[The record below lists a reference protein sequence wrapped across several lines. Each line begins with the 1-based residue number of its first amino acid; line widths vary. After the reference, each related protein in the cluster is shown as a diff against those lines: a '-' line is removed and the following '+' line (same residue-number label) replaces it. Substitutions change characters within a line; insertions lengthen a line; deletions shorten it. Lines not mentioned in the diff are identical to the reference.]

1 MKNVV
6 SSCIIYLLLFSCGTK
21 KMSTSNKKEIHFR
34 ENLSWFS
41 KDFLLNKS
49 PGISLDKWYKSIK
62 TNLIS
67 NEIIIAVIDTQLD
80 TNHEDLKSQIW
91 TNPNEIPNNNI
102 DDDKNGYVDDVQGWS
117 YISAKNGSYVVWTNF
132 DYVRF
137 VRKWQVKFLNK
148 NESEIETID
157 LQNFREYQRASK
169 VLNNQNKYYTNWIK
183 SLQYS
188 VDIFPK
194 AKDTLKHFF
203 PKEDYNI
210 KKLDSLYQ
218 IYKIN
223 NKTFRERRLSNDKDL
238 GALIDGMIVNFET
251 NNKSFNDVIDMKQQ
265 IDSIVNKNLNINFND
280 RATLGDNPEVLEIGY
295 GNKSVNSDF
304 KGIRGIKDHST
315 KVSSVIAANRNND
328 LGIKGFSN
336 HIKIMP
342 LHISCSGDENDKDIA
357 NAIRYAVDNGAKIIN
372 MSFGKEFSVNKVW
385 VLEAIKYAEKKN
397 VLITHC
403 AGNESLNI
411 DENPF
416 YPNDI
421 SYENTEEISNNFI
434 NVGSISKRLDSTF
447 VSNFSNYGK
456 KNVDLFAPGEDIY
469 TAIPD
474 NKYDYDSGTSL
485 AAPMVSGTAA
495 LIWLYY
501 PKLTVQEVKQII
513 LDSGASYNIDVIVPG
528 TKDKKVKF
536 LELSKSGKVLNVYN
550 AMQMAGEMSK
560 KKINEGIQN
569 ALFHEICFKNP
580 SISCGFLF

>member
-1 MKNVV
+1 MKFYKLISILIVV
-6 SSCIIYLLLFSCGTK
+6 LFLISCSTTKQIIISDSK
-21 KMSTSNKKEIHFR
+21 IN
-34 ENLSWFS
+34 SWQQLDARLD
-41 KDFLLNKS
+41 KI
-49 PGISLDKWYKSIK
+49 PGISFNKWYISKKSDQSA
-62 TNLIS
+62 NQ
-67 NEIIIAVIDTQLD
+67 IIVAVIDTQLD

-91 TNPNEIPNNNI
+91 INTNEIPNNGI
-102 DDDKNGYVDDVQGWS
+102 DDDRNRYVDDVNGWS
-117 YISAKNGSYVVWTNF
+117 YIGAKNGSYVVWTNF
-132 DYVRF
+132 EYVRF
-137 VRKWQVKFLNK
+137 VRKWQSIFLDK
-148 NESEIETID
+148 NESEISKEN
-157 LQNFREYQRASK
+157 LYNFKEYKRAK
-169 VLNNQNKYYTNWIK
+169 KYLEKENKFYLNWLNSCK
-183 SLQYS
+183 YS
-188 VDIFPK
+188 VSMFPI
-194 AKDTLKHFF
+194 AKDTLKYFF
-203 PKEDYNI
+203 PKEDYDL
-210 KKLDSLYQ
+210 KRLDSLYQ

-223 NKTFRERRLSNDKDL
+223 NKTFRERRIDNDKDL
-238 GALIDGMIVNFET
+238 GALIGFMYFKFEMGEQT
-251 NNKSFNDVIDMKQQ
+251 YENVIDKNQQ

-304 KGIRGIKDHST
+304 KGIRGIKEHST

-336 HIKIMP
+336 QIKIMP

-403 AGNESLNI
+403 AGNDGFNT

-416 YPNDI
+416 YPNDND
-421 SYENTEEISNNFI
+421 YENILEVSNNFI

-447 VSNFSNYGK
+447 VSSFSNYGK

-469 TAIPD
+469 TAIPG
-474 NKYDYDSGTSL
+474 NQYAYDSGTSL

-501 PKLTVQEVKQII
+501 PKLSVQEVKQII
-513 LDSGASYNIDVIVPG
+513 LDSGTSYNIDVIVPG

-536 LELSKSGKVLNVYN
+536 AELSKSGKVLNVYN
-550 AMQMAGEMSK
+550 AMKMAREISK
-560 KKINEGIQN
+560 KK
-569 ALFHEICFKNP
+569 K
-580 SISCGFLF
+580 